1 MGEEINDDGKRRLDR
16 IEEGL
21 QMLAKGHLQFQQEY
35 RKLIKGLELRQEPSQ
50 EIAGPQSRID
60 EIMAQL
66 AASQRNADEKLAAL
80 LVTVK
85 LFRGPLL

>member
-35 RKLIKGLELRQEPSQ
+35 RKLIKGLALRALTRDRRPAEP
-50 EIAGPQSRID
+50 D
-60 EIMAQL
+60 
-66 AASQRNADEKLAAL
+66 
-80 LVTVK
+80 
-85 LFRGPLL
+85 